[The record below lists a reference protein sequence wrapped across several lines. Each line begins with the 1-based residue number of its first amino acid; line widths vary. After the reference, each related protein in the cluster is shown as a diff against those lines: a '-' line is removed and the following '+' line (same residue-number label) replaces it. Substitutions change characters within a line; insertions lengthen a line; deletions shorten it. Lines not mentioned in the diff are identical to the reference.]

1 MAKSYQFDTSG
12 HPNIYNNNSVRNL
25 KIYFSE
31 PDNGVNDETGLLLFI
46 PGFGGQ
52 ANSNVYKKMRAV
64 FADKYNL
71 VTIQC
76 DYFGWEFMQLDQLNE
91 TIDNFNDMG
100 LLQALDNITA
110 VILVAEVLKDNN
122 FEFNSDRIWIYGH
135 SHGAYLAYLCNVFAP
150 KLFSM
155 IIDNSAWLFPAYL
168 QKNRYLTLNGTTTV
182 FDYYAKNILKDT
194 AVLSLLMLYQDFEN
208 NCEIYSF
215 HGESDT
221 LVTLDEKT
229 MFCKKVNNCNLKQID
244 QSDIDQKIF
253 KSTGHGLGADFLGL
267 FDYVVS
273 KLSNKVYNT
282 VRSDIVL
289 KNQNISTK
297 SNTYYF
303 DYSGRVPVLSI
314 SPNQN

>member
-1 MAKSYQFDTSG
+1 MAKSYEFDTSG
-12 HPNIYNNNSVRNL
+12 HPNIYNNYSERNL

-46 PGFGGQ
+46 PGFGGH

-76 DYFGWEFMQLDQLNE
+76 DYFGWEFMQADQLNE
-91 TIDNFNDMG
+91 TIGNFNDMG

-135 SHGAYLAYLCNVFAP
+135 SHGAYLAYLCNVLAP

-168 QKNRYLTLNGTTTV
+168 KADRYLTLNGKTTV
-182 FDYYAKNILKDT
+182 FNYYAKKVLKDT
-194 AVLSLLMLYQDFEN
+194 AVLSLLNLYHDFEN

-215 HGESDT
+215 HGETDT
-221 LVTLDEKT
+221 LVTLNEKAV
-229 MFCKKVNNCNLKQID
+229 FCRKVNNCMLKPIT

-253 KSTGHGLGADFLGL
+253 NSTGHGLGADFLGL
-267 FDYVVS
+267 FDHVVS
-273 KLSNKVYNT
+273 NLTHKVYNT
-282 VRSDIVL
+282 VRSGIVL
-289 KNQNISTK
+289 KNQSISME

-303 DYSGRVPVLSI
+303 DYNGKVPVLTI
-314 SPNQN
+314 SSN